1 MIVRAASQ
9 SVSCAKGFTLIELVA
24 AIVLMAVA
32 LTFMISLFFANPGRS
47 VEPLLQIRAAEFG
60 QALMEE
66 ILAKPFDQATPLGG
80 IPACAGLAC
89 TASGSLG
96 NEGAVRASYNDVDD
110 YHSYCLDD
118 GSGAPGWP
126 IINALGDEPEDFDR
140 FRMRVCVGYDDDYD
154 GTINEAGVDVD
165 RAKLIRIEI
174 YAPQVGGLASAIVF
188 SAYRGN
194 Y

>member
-1 MIVRAASQ
+1 MPVRAGSHRILH
-9 SVSCAKGFTLIELVA
+9 AKGFTLIELVA

-32 LTFMISLFFANPGRS
+32 LTFMINLFFANPGRS

-80 IPACAGLAC
+80 IPACAGAAC
-89 TASGSLG
+89 TASGALG
-96 NEGAVRASYNDVDD
+96 AEGEIRANYNDVDD

-118 GSGAPGWP
+118 GSGDPGWP
-126 IINALGDEPEDFDR
+126 VSNAMGQQPEDFNR
-140 FRMRVCVGYDDDYD
+140 FRMRVCIGYDDDYD
-154 GTINEAGVDVD
+154 GNINEAGVDVD
-165 RAKLIRIEI
+165 RAKLIRINI
-174 YAPQVGGLASAIVF
+174 YAPQVGGLGSPIAF